1 MKGLVISIGNSE
13 RVRGWGGLGS
23 WGAGR
28 SWGAGINQSVSVLVI
43 GVNTLGVG
51 EGAGDNLTQTV
62 LKV

>member
-13 RVRGWGGLGS
+13 RVRGWGAWGLG
-23 WGAGR
+23 GLGGG
-28 SWGAGINQSVSVLVI
+28 WGAGINQSVSVLVI

-51 EGAGDNLTQTV
+51 EGAGDNLTRTV